1 MATDAREWDPAGR
14 PEFARYN
21 PTGSGSAGTIG
32 KSMLRVEDARLLRG
46 EGRFTSDL
54 YMPGALHAVFVRSPH
69 AHARINGIDATV
81 AREMPGIAAVFLP
94 QDVTPRCDPI
104 CVAGEVHTPEQLIR
118 ALNPLDRVHP
128 TPILPLDKV
137 TYVGQ
142 VVAMV
147 VAMSRAAALDA
158 AEALAIDYAVLD
170 AVFGPVAAL
179 APNAPRIEPSWPDNL
194 ALSVATSKGTPDE
207 IFRTAPIVVEEE
219 IRTHRYV
226 AAPME
231 PRAVLATVDPFNG
244 DLTIW
249 ASTQTPHVMKTIV
262 AVCLRE
268 PQEKLRVI
276 AADVGGGFGQ
286 KGVQYVEDVLVP
298 FAARELKQPVRWVE
312 ERGENLVAAAHA
324 REQIHKIALA
334 ATKDGRIL
342 AVRDEILVNFG
353 AYNVIGLV
361 VPYNTLSHLLGVY
374 DIPHAAISV
383 KAAITNT
390 CITTPYRGAGRP
402 EAVFAMERIVDRLAA
417 RLGMEAAELRAR
429 NLVSKAMMPY
439 DTGLL
444 YRDGFPQVYDSGD
457 FPELLSRARKIID
470 LPGVRNAQKSAGP
483 HRSIGVGF
491 ALYVEG
497 SGMGPFEGADVRVLP
512 SGRVEVATGACS
524 QGQGHRTVYAQIAA
538 EILGVPFDQI
548 DVVGGDTSKIE
559 YGIGTIASR
568 STVTAGNAVYQ
579 AAVLVRDRA
588 LDIASSMLEAAASDL
603 ELVNGKAHIK
613 GVPDKSIPLA
623 VLARNAAG
631 GVLRQRARGDGVLH
645 EVSYFVPPTVT
656 YASAA
661 HAVLVS
667 VDHETGVVTIDRY
680 IVVHD
685 CGRVVNP
692 LLADAQVTGGIAQG
706 IGGIL
711 REEMVFDDNG
721 QPLSAS
727 FMDYAMPIASD
738 LPAIEIDHIEN
749 LSTRNP
755 LGVKGL
761 GEGGAIGPP
770 SAIAN
775 AVEDALR
782 NLGVVVR
789 TGPLSPS
796 RVRALIVQAKQ

>member
-1 MATDAREWDPAGR
+1 MTTDAREWDTAGR

-32 KSMLRVEDARLLRG
+32 KSMLRVEDVRLLRG

-54 YMPGALHAVFVRSPH
+54 QLPGALHAVFVRSPH
-69 AHARINGIDATV
+69 AHAQIRRIDATL
-81 AREMPGIAAVFLP
+81 ARGMPDVVAVFLP
-94 QDVTPRCDPI
+94 EDVTPHCDPI

-147 VAMSRAAALDA
+147 VASSRPAALDA
-158 AEALAIDYAVLD
+158 AEAVVIDYAVLD
-170 AVFGPVAAL
+170 AALDPVAAL
-179 APNAPRIEPSWPDNL
+179 APGAPRIEPSWPDNL

-207 IFRTAPIVVEEE
+207 IFKTAPVVVEEE

-226 AAPME
+226 ASPME
-231 PRAVLATVDPFNG
+231 PRGVLATVDPFNG

-276 AADVGGGFGQ
+276 APDVGGGFGQ

-298 FAARELKQPVRWVE
+298 FAARALRQPVRWIE
-312 ERGENLVAAAHA
+312 ERSENLIAAAHA
-324 REQIHKIALA
+324 REQIHRIALA
-334 ATKDGRIL
+334 ATQEGRIL

-374 DIPHAAISV
+374 DIPHASISV
-383 KAAITNT
+383 KAVITNT

-429 NLVSKAMMPY
+429 NLVSKSMMPY

-457 FPELLSRARKIID
+457 FPELLARARKIID
-470 LPGVRNAQKSAGP
+470 LPGIRAAQKTTGP
-483 HRSIGVGF
+483 NRSIGVGF

-497 SGMGPFEGADVRVLP
+497 SGMGPFEGADVRVMP

-548 DVVGGDTSKIE
+548 DVVGGDTGKIE

-588 LDIASSMLEAAASDL
+588 LDLASAMLEAAAGDL
-603 ELVNGKAHIK
+603 ELMDGKARIK
-613 GVPDKSIPLA
+613 GVPDKAISLA
-623 VLARNAAG
+623 TLARSAAG

-661 HAVLVS
+661 HAVVVS
-667 VDHETGVVTIDRY
+667 VDHETGVVNIERY
-680 IVVHD
+680 VVVHD

-721 QPLSAS
+721 QPLSAT
-727 FMDYAMPIASD
+727 FMDYAMPIAAD
-738 LPAIEIDHIEN
+738 IPAIEIDHIEN

-770 SAIAN
+770 AAIAN

-782 NLGVVVR
+782 GLGVIVR

-796 RVRALIVQAKQ
+796 RVRALIEKAKG